1 MYLLFVSI
9 FICIFILAFGFILV
23 VIFLS
28 SCASTV
34 SFFIVQLSH
43 SPNRDDHS
51 VVSCSQQERR
61 EPSSL
66 NSARSGVQQAARA
79 YSLIWSGLFAC
90 RGVVG
95 GRVGSGFD
103 KFMYDRPELDGT
115 WKDPA
120 RLPHSWLDQRIAR
133 HLHSQKDLALR
144 GIPILG
150 RSSLL
155 PIFVTL
161 CGRFSLP

>member
-1 MYLLFVSI
+1 MREVE
-9 FICIFILAFGFILV
+9 
-23 VIFLS
+23 S
-28 SCASTV
+28 SK
-34 SFFIVQLSH
+34 
-43 SPNRDDHS
+43 
-51 VVSCSQQERR
+51 RR
-61 EPSSL
+61 ELTASSGPVC
-66 NSARSGVQQAARA
+66 SRVG
-79 YSLIWSGLFAC
+79 
-90 RGVVG
+90 GVVG

-155 PIFVTL
+155 PIFVAM